1 VSFEWPLALLA
12 LLIVPLVAG
21 AYVLV
26 QRTRPRYAARFTN
39 LDLLANVVRETP
51 QWRRHVPPALFCL
64 ALAALAVALARPHAT
79 IAVPR
84 ERAAIMLVT
93 DVSGSMTAE
102 DVEPSRLSAAQSAG
116 LRLAETLPDEVRLGL
131 LTFSEVAAVEV
142 APTTRREPLA
152 DALAGLEAEGGTA
165 MGDGLAGA
173 IDVLEDVARG
183 REEDKP
189 PPAAIVLLSD
199 GENTLGLQEP
209 LEVAQRAAELGIPI
223 YTVALGTDEGVIRQ
237 VPPGGILPETIPV
250 PPDRE
255 TLVQIARIT
264 GGRAFQALDA
274 DRLSEI
280 YERLGSR
287 IATERER
294 REITAG
300 FAAGGILLLL
310 GGGGLSLMWFGRLP

>member
-1 VSFEWPLALLA
+1 MSFEWPAALLA
-12 LLIVPLVAG
+12 LLIVPVVAG

-26 QRTRPRYAARFTN
+26 QRARPRYAARFTN

-79 IAVPR
+79 LAVPR

-93 DVSGSMTAE
+93 DVSGSMKAE
-102 DVEPSRLSAAQSAG
+102 DVAPDRLSAAQGAG

-131 LTFSEVAAVEV
+131 VTFSQAAAVQV
-142 APTTRREPLA
+142 PLTTQREPLA

-165 MGDGLAGA
+165 MGDGLATA
-173 IDVLEDVARG
+173 IDALEGVARG
-183 REEDKP
+183 REEGKP

-199 GENTLGLQEP
+199 GENTVGLRQP
-209 LEVAQRAAELGIPI
+209 LDAAQRAAELGIPI
-223 YTVALGTDEGVIRQ
+223 YAVALGTDEGEIRQ
-237 VPPGGILPETIPV
+237 IPPGGFLPQTIPV

-255 TLVQIARIT
+255 TLAQIAEIT

-274 DRLSEI
+274 QRLDKI
-280 YERLGSR
+280 YQRLGSR
-287 IATERER
+287 IATERQR
-294 REITAG
+294 REVTAG
-300 FAAGGILLLL
+300 FAASGILLLL
-310 GGGGLSLMWFGRLP
+310 GGGGLSLLWFGRLP

>member
-1 VSFEWPLALLA
+1 MSFEWPVALVA
-12 LLIVPLVAG
+12 LLIVPVVAG

-79 IAVPR
+79 VAVPR

-102 DVEPSRLSAAQSAG
+102 DVPPDRLSAAQSAG
-116 LRLAETLPDEVRLGL
+116 LRLAETLPEEVRLGL
-131 LTFSEVAAVEV
+131 VSFSEVAAVQV
-142 APTTRREPLA
+142 PPTTQREPIA
-152 DALAGLEAEGGTA
+152 AALAGLEAEGGTA

-173 IDVLEDVARG
+173 LDVLDGVARG
-183 REEDKP
+183 RQEGEP
-189 PPAAIVLLSD
+189 APAAIVLLSD
-199 GENTLGLQEP
+199 GENTLGLTQP
-209 LEVAQRAAELGIPI
+209 LEAARRAAELGIPV
-223 YTVALGTDEGVIRQ
+223 YTVALGTDEGAIRQ
-237 VPPGGILPETIPV
+237 IPPGGILPQTVPV

-255 TLVQIARIT
+255 TLAQIAEVT

-274 DRLSEI
+274 DRLTEI

-287 IATERER
+287 IATERVER
-294 REITAG
+294 EVTAG
-300 FAAGGILLLL
+300 FAAGGIVLLL
-310 GGGGLSLMWFGRLP
+310 GGGGLSLLWFGRLP

>member
-1 VSFEWPLALLA
+1 VSFEWPAALAA
-12 LLIVPLVAG
+12 LLIVPVVAG

-26 QRTRPRYAARFTN
+26 QRARPRYAARFTN

-93 DVSGSMTAE
+93 DVSGSMKADDVAPDRLTAA
-102 DVEPSRLSAAQSAG
+102 RAAG

-131 LTFSEVAAVEV
+131 ITFSQVAAVQV
-142 APTTRREPLA
+142 PLTTQREPLG

-165 MGDGLAGA
+165 MGDGLAAA
-173 IDVLEDVARG
+173 IDALEDVARG
-183 REEDKP
+183 REEGKP

-199 GENTLGLQEP
+199 GENTVGLTQP
-209 LEVAQRAAELGIPI
+209 LDAAQRAAQLGIPV
-223 YTVALGTDEGVIRQ
+223 YAVALGTDEGEISQ
-237 VPPGGILPETIPV
+237 IPPGGFLPQTIPV

-255 TLVQIARIT
+255 TLAQIAEIT
-264 GGRAFQALDA
+264 GGRAFEALDA
-274 DRLSEI
+274 DRLGEI

-287 IATERER
+287 IATERQER
-294 REITAG
+294 ELTAG

-310 GGGGLSLMWFGRLP
+310 GGGGLSLLWFGRLP

>member
-1 VSFEWPLALLA
+1 MSFEWPAALLA
-12 LLIVPLVAG
+12 LLIVPVVAG

-26 QRTRPRYAARFTN
+26 QRARPRYAARFTN

-79 IAVPR
+79 LAVPR

-93 DVSGSMTAE
+93 DVSGSMKAE
-102 DVEPSRLSAAQSAG
+102 DVAPDRLRAAQAGG
-116 LRLAETLPDEVRLGL
+116 LRLAESLPDEVRLGL
-131 LTFSEVAAVEV
+131 VTFSQAAAVRV
-142 APTTRREPLA
+142 PLTTQREPLA

-173 IDVLEDVARG
+173 IDALEGVARG
-183 REEDKP
+183 REEGKP

-199 GENTLGLQEP
+199 GENTLGLTQP
-209 LEVAQRAAELGIPI
+209 LDAAQRAAALGIPI
-223 YTVALGTDEGVIRQ
+223 YAVALGTDEGEIRQ
-237 VPPGGILPETIPV
+237 IPPGGFLPQTIPV

-255 TLVQIARIT
+255 TLAQIAEIT
-264 GGRAFQALDA
+264 GGTAFQALDA
-274 DRLSEI
+274 ERLNEI
-280 YERLGSR
+280 YQRLGSR
-287 IATERER
+287 IATEREE

-310 GGGGLSLMWFGRLP
+310 GGGGLSLLWFGRLP